1 MSYQPPID
9 YYQQP
14 QRSGTRGLGAGI
26 TSIVAA
32 VLSPIAAVVSIPL
45 GIAAIASSISR
56 YNQGNDAWW
65 FGALIL
71 AGVAVL
77 LAIVAVVSGLIAV
90 LRAGRMNAGRI
101 TGIIGLAIMAVNVFG
116 VAFMVFLVLGAGQGS

>member
-1 MSYQPPID
+1 MSYQPPMG

-14 QRSGTRGLGAGI
+14 QRQRTPGLGAGI

-32 VLSPIAAVVSIPL
+32 VLSPIAAVVSVPL
-45 GIAAIASSISR
+45 GLAAIASAMTR

-71 AGVAVL
+71 AGIAVL
-77 LAIVAVVSGLIAV
+77 LSIVAVISGLVAV
-90 LRAGRMNAGRI
+90 FRAGGMNAGRI
-101 TGIIGLAIMAVNVFG
+101 TGIIGLSIMAVNVFG
-116 VAFMVFLVLGAGQGS
+116 IAFMAFLVLGSGQGF

>member
-45 GIAAIASSISR
+45 GIAAVASSISR

-77 LAIVAVVSGLIAV
+77 LAIVAVVSGLVAV
-90 LRAGRMNAGRI
+90 FRAGRMNAGRI
-101 TGIIGLAIMAVNVFG
+101 TGIVGLAIMVVNVFG

>member
-14 QRSGTRGLGAGI
+14 QRTGHRGLGAGI

-45 GIAAIASSISR
+45 GIAAVASAMSR
-56 YNQGNDAWW
+56 YNEGNDAWW
-65 FGALIL
+65 FGALVL
-71 AGVAVL
+71 AGIAVV

-90 LRAGRMNAGRI
+90 FRAGRMNAGRI
-101 TGIIGLAIMAVNVFG
+101 TGIIGLAIMAINIFG
-116 VAFMVFLVLGAGQGS
+116 IVFMVFLVLGSGQGF

>member
-45 GIAAIASSISR
+45 GIAAVASSISR

-77 LAIVAVVSGLIAV
+77 LAIVAVVSGLVAV
-90 LRAGRMNAGRI
+90 FRAGRMNAGRI
-101 TGIIGLAIMAVNVFG
+101 TGIVGLAIMAVNVFG

>member
-26 TSIVAA
+26 TSIVTA
-32 VLSPIAAVVSIPL
+32 VLSPVAAVVSIPL
-45 GIAAIASSISR
+45 GIAAVASSISR

-77 LAIVAVVSGLIAV
+77 LAIVAVVSGLLAV
-90 LRAGRMNAGRI
+90 FRAGRMNAGRI
-101 TGIIGLAIMAVNVFG
+101 TGIVGLAIMAVNVFG

>member
-1 MSYQPPID
+1 MSYQPPIH

-26 TSIVAA
+26 TSIVSA
-32 VLSPIAAVVSIPL
+32 VLSPVAAIVSIPL
-45 GIAAIASSISR
+45 GIAAVASQISR

-65 FGALIL
+65 VGALAF
-71 AGVAVL
+71 AGLAVL
-77 LAIVAVVSGLIAV
+77 LAVVAVVSGLFAV
-90 LRAGRMNAGRI
+90 FRAGRMNAGRI

-116 VAFMVFLVLGAGQGS
+116 VAFMVVLVLGSGQGV

>member
-45 GIAAIASSISR
+45 GIAAIASSISQ

-77 LAIVAVVSGLIAV
+77 LAIVAVVSGLLAV
-90 LRAGRMNAGRI
+90 FRAGRMNAGRI
-101 TGIIGLAIMAVNVFG
+101 TGIVGLAIMAVNVFG

>member
-1 MSYQPPID
+1 MSYQPPVG

-26 TSIVAA
+26 TSIVSA
-32 VLSPIAAVVSIPL
+32 VLSPVAAVVSIPL
-45 GIAAIASSISR
+45 GVAAIASSISR

-77 LAIVAVVSGLIAV
+77 LAIVAVVSGLVAV
-90 LRAGRMNAGRI
+90 FRAGRMNAGRI
-101 TGIIGLAIMAVNVFG
+101 TGIIGLVLMGLNVF
-116 VAFMVFLVLGAGQGS
+116 VVTFLVFLVFGSGQAA

>member
-77 LAIVAVVSGLIAV
+77 LAIVAVVSGLLAV
-90 LRAGRMNAGRI
+90 FRAGRMNAGRI
-101 TGIIGLAIMAVNVFG
+101 TGIVGLAIMTVNVFG
-116 VAFMVFLVLGAGQGS
+116 VAFIVFLVLGAGQGS

>member
-1 MSYQPPID
+1 MSYQPPVD

-14 QRSGTRGLGAGI
+14 QRSGNRGLGAGI
-26 TSIVAA
+26 TSIISA

-45 GIAAIASSISR
+45 GVAAVASAVSR

-65 FGALIL
+65 FGALVL

-77 LAIVAVVSGLIAV
+77 LAIVAVVCGLIAV
-90 LRAGRMNAGRI
+90 FRAGRMNAGRI
-101 TGIIGLAIMAVNVFG
+101 TGIIGLAIMAVNIFG
-116 VAFMVFLVLGAGQGS
+116 VVFMVFLVVGAGQGN

>member
-32 VLSPIAAVVSIPL
+32 VLSPVAAVVSIPL
-45 GIAAIASSISR
+45 GIAAVASSISR

-77 LAIVAVVSGLIAV
+77 LAIVAVVSGLLAV
-90 LRAGRMNAGRI
+90 FRAGRMNAGRI
-101 TGIIGLAIMAVNVFG
+101 TGIVGLAIMAVNVFG

>member
-14 QRSGTRGLGAGI
+14 QRQGTRGLGAGI
-26 TSIVAA
+26 TSIVSA

-45 GIAAIASSISR
+45 GLAAIASSLSR
-56 YNQGNDAWW
+56 YNPDNDAWW
-65 FGALIL
+65 IGALVL

-77 LAIVAVVSGLIAV
+77 LSIVAVISGLIAV
-90 LRAGRMNAGRI
+90 FRAGRMNAGRI

-116 VAFMVFLVLGAGQGS
+116 IAFMVFLVLGSGQGF

>member
-1 MSYQPPID
+1 MSYQPPVD

-14 QRSGTRGLGAGI
+14 QRSSNRGLGAGI
-26 TSIVAA
+26 TSIISA

-45 GIAAIASSISR
+45 GIAAVASAVSR

-65 FGALIL
+65 FGALVL

-77 LAIVAVVSGLIAV
+77 LALVAVVCGLIAV
-90 LRAGRMNAGRI
+90 FRAGRMNAGRI
-101 TGIIGLAIMAVNVFG
+101 TGIIGLAIMAVNIFG
-116 VAFMVFLVLGAGQGS
+116 VVFMVFLVAGAGQGN

>member
-32 VLSPIAAVVSIPL
+32 VLSPVAAVVSIPL
-45 GIAAIASSISR
+45 GIAAVASSISR

-77 LAIVAVVSGLIAV
+77 LAIVAVVSGLVAV
-90 LRAGRMNAGRI
+90 FRAGRMNAGRI
-101 TGIIGLAIMAVNVFG
+101 TGIVGLAIMAVNVFG

>member
-1 MSYQPPID
+1 MSYQPPLD

-14 QRSGTRGLGAGI
+14 RRSGTRGLGAGI

-32 VLSPIAAVVSIPL
+32 VLSPVAAMVSIPL

-77 LAIVAVVSGLIAV
+77 LALVAVVSGLIAV
-90 LRAGRMNAGRI
+90 FRAGRMNAGRI

-116 VAFMVFLVLGAGQGS
+116 VAFMVFLVLGSGQGS

>member
-14 QRSGTRGLGAGI
+14 QRSGNRGLGAGI

-77 LAIVAVVSGLIAV
+77 LALVAVVSGLIAV
-90 LRAGRMNAGRI
+90 FRAGRMNAGRI
-101 TGIIGLAIMAVNVFG
+101 TGIIGLAIMAVNIFG
-116 VAFMVFLVLGAGQGS
+116 IVLMVFLVLGSGQGF

>member
-1 MSYQPPID
+1 MSYQPPVD

-14 QRSGTRGLGAGI
+14 QRSGNRGLGAGI
-26 TSIVAA
+26 TSIISA

-45 GIAAIASSISR
+45 GIAAVASAVSR

-65 FGALIL
+65 FGALVL

-77 LAIVAVVSGLIAV
+77 LAIVAVVCGLIAV
-90 LRAGRMNAGRI
+90 FRAGRMNAGRI
-101 TGIIGLAIMAVNVFG
+101 TGIIGLAIMAVNIFG
-116 VAFMVFLVLGAGQGS
+116 VVFMVFLVVGAGQGN

>member
-1 MSYQPPID
+1 MSYQPPIE

-14 QRSGTRGLGAGI
+14 HRSGNRGLGAGI

-77 LAIVAVVSGLIAV
+77 LALVAVVSGLIAV
-90 LRAGRMNAGRI
+90 FRAGRMNAGRI
-101 TGIIGLAIMAVNVFG
+101 TGIIGLAIMAVNIFG
-116 VAFMVFLVLGAGQGS
+116 IVLMVFLVLGSGQGF

>member
-45 GIAAIASSISR
+45 GVAAVASSISR

-77 LAIVAVVSGLIAV
+77 LAIVAVVSGLVAV
-90 LRAGRMNAGRI
+90 FRAGRMNAGRI
-101 TGIIGLAIMAVNVFG
+101 TGIVGLAIMAVNVFG